1 MDINESLLLEMV
13 DAIIELPI
21 SVKAGGQLFYIYPP
35 SFGSVMLISGVLRK
49 AGLGEMTAGGLG
61 IISALKL
68 FKEQK
73 ELIGTIL
80 AICSFENR
88 KDACNSELLLERT
101 EKLKK
106 VSVKEATGL
115 LTTILGTNEMLARF
129 CEDSG
134 INKENR
140 LRQKILKIKNEN
152 SNSVSFGAK
161 TIYGS
166 LLGQVCEKFHWTLD
180 YAVWGIS
187 FINLNMLVIDQSST
201 IFLTDEER
209 KQVRF
214 PKEIESSISADDP
227 LMKEEIEKFLADA

>member
-49 AGLGEMTAGGLG
+49 AGLGEVAAGGLG

-88 KDACNSELLLERT
+88 KDACNKELLSERA

-106 VSVKEATGL
+106 VSVKEVAGL
-115 LTTILGTNEMLARF
+115 LTTILGTNETLARF

-187 FINLNMLVIDQSST
+187 FINLNMLIIDQSST

-214 PKEIESSISADDP
+214 PSEIESSISADDP
-227 LMKEEIEKFLADA
+227 LMKDEIEKFLADA